1 MGTEPARSRADR
13 DPIGNRPVTTAIR
26 PATESS
32 GVTTLRTLV
41 RDERV
46 NAALG
51 WTAVAALAAT
61 AGWSLAQGDV
71 LWAVFGLSSATVT
84 VLPAV
89 WGRDPLRMLPAE
101 VLGILAVLVVL
112 RVVGVTEAFAG
123 YGATAALA
131 LVLAVEIDVFTRV
144 ELTGWFSVPF
154 VAITTAA
161 LAAVWGILEYA
172 SDLFL
177 GTSMLADTA
186 DLMWDL
192 VLATAVGVV
201 AGLVFWAYI
210 HRYHDGLDGP
220 DGDRRRPPDRDVVP
234 VSESRL
240 RYPVHGMRAVLLLI
254 VAGGL
259 VTGRFALVFNTAMAL
274 AVTLAP
280 AVVRWR
286 YGRPLAAGLT
296 FWLTTAAFLH
306 AVGSLGP
313 YEMFGWYDQVT
324 HVLSAALVAGLGYA
338 TVEALDRYS
347 TSVAFPSEFRV
358 LCTVLIVLAFGVL
371 WEVMEFATGGLSTL
385 LGGEPVLA
393 QYGLSDVVL
402 DLVFDGLGG
411 LAVALWGTR
420 YFDGVSTFLTRRLR
434 TGD

>member
-1 MGTEPARSRADR
+1 M
-13 DPIGNRPVTTAIR
+13 
-26 PATESS
+26 
-32 GVTTLRTLV
+32 TTLRMLV
-41 RDERV
+41 RDERL

-51 WTAVAALAAT
+51 WTAVAVLAAT
-61 AGWSLAQGDV
+61 AGWSLAQGDR
-71 LWAVFGLSSATVT
+71 LWAVFALSSATVT

-101 VLGILAVLVVL
+101 VLSVLAALVVL
-112 RVVGVTEAFAG
+112 RDVGVIAAFAG
-123 YGATAALA
+123 YAATAALA

-154 VAITTAA
+154 VTITTAA

-172 SDLFL
+172 SDVVL
-177 GTSMLADTA
+177 GTSFLADTSE
-186 DLMWDL
+186 LMWDL

-201 AGLVFWAYI
+201 AGLAFWAYI
-210 HRYHDGLDGP
+210 HRYRDDMDGP
-220 DGDRRRPPDRDVVP
+220 AGDRRRPPDRDVVP

-240 RYPVHGMRAVLLLI
+240 RYPVYAMGAGLLLI
-254 VAGGL
+254 AAGGL
-259 VTGRFALVFNTAMAL
+259 VTAQFGLVFNTAMAL
-274 AVTLAP
+274 AVALAP

-286 YGRPLAAGLT
+286 YGRPLTAGLT

-306 AVGSLGP
+306 AAGTLGP
-313 YEMFGWYDQVT
+313 YQMFGWYDQVT
-324 HVLSAALVAGLGYA
+324 HVVSAALVAGLGYA

-347 TSVAFPSEFRV
+347 TSVVFPSEFRV

-371 WEVMEFATGGLSTL
+371 WEVMEFGTGTLSTL

-402 DLVFDGLGG
+402 DLLFDGLGG
-411 LAVALWGTR
+411 LAVALLGSR